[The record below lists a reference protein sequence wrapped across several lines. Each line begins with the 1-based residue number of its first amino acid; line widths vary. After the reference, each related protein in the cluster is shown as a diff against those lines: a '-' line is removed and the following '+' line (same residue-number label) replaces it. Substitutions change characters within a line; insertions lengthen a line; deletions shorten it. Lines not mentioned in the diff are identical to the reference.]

1 MATRLRE
8 ELLDQVEEAE
18 KEEPQR
24 EIPVIV
30 TVTAGVDPGM
40 MQDRGLEVQHV
51 FRSISAVS
59 GTLTAAKIRELAQL
73 DQVESIEYDGTM
85 RALSDQV

>member
-1 MATRLRE
+1 MATRLGE
-8 ELLDQVEEAE
+8 ELLNQVEQAE
-18 KEEPQR
+18 RKEPQR

-40 MQDRGLEVQHV
+40 MQERGLAVQRV
-51 FRSISAVS
+51 FRSISAAS

-85 RALSDQV
+85 RAL